1 MCVDRCVEVAHNYI
15 RIINVLDASLIVT
28 LVVFELEP
36 YYVGGFPLTVWTPY
50 DQTAN
55 SRIYAITYLAESISV
70 FIAVIIVLCTDTY
83 ILLVL
88 TRLNFNYSLL
98 AERVQHIELP
108 TNSRYGNK
116 IDTYQQMVIL
126 IKLHM
131 KINGWTTIFHS
142 IEENSFSF
150 NNILNV
156 FLFFFVSSLMDKVT
170 VIFNELFFVQILQ
183 SAVCFA
189 TTAFL
194 LIMVNLG
201 LAEILFF
208 MTFLVSYTVEM
219 IEYCYFSDTI
229 ASTVNSHSL
238 HIHCSISWHN
248 NWTISPNFLY
258 VQYET
263 ISDGAYFGNFLEYD
277 IKTKKAMQILITNI
291 NLRPVKIETIS
302 IVRYELTLQ
311 LFLKVLL
318 DSFLVCSTRWNYSF
332 FNYLSL

>member
-1 MCVDRCVEVAHNYI
+1 MAHNYI

-131 KINGWTTIFHS
+131 KING
-142 IEENSFSF
+142 
-150 NNILNV
+150 
-156 FLFFFVSSLMDKVT
+156 
-170 VIFNELFFVQILQ
+170 
-183 SAVCFA
+183 
-189 TTAFL
+189 
-194 LIMVNLG
+194 
-201 LAEILFF
+201 
-208 MTFLVSYTVEM
+208 
-219 IEYCYFSDTI
+219 
-229 ASTVNSHSL
+229 
-238 HIHCSISWHN
+238 
-248 NWTISPNFLY
+248 
-258 VQYET
+258 
-263 ISDGAYFGNFLEYD
+263 
-277 IKTKKAMQILITNI
+277 
-291 NLRPVKIETIS
+291 
-302 IVRYELTLQ
+302 
-311 LFLKVLL
+311 
-318 DSFLVCSTRWNYSF
+318 
-332 FNYLSL
+332 